1 MKKTFNEDME
11 LIKQNIVFGREVIK
25 NKLNSDEYNT
35 VLFLGN
41 SCGGKTTLIN

>member
-25 NKLNSDEYNT
+25 NKLSNMLNN
-35 VLFLGN
+35 F
-41 SCGGKTTLIN
+41 KK